1 MLVTR
6 LSDLTGLEAHYTRVP
21 RCAYEIGAFT
31 VEKDGTLVAEDNAD
45 QNIIETLIAEN
56 LIKENDEPQ
65 EEAAPEMTTQDFETE
80 EWEEDDWS
88 EAEDAPGAE
97 PEEVWSPITET
108 FEVEAEAPETIEAQ
122 STSARMDEPETE
134 TVEEAAEVQT
144 ETEEA
149 AAEVQ
154 IEAEDADLEE
164 PDEPLE
170 ATIAFPLHQHTS
182 TSLVNLVCMI
192 YSRGLLLSK
201 ATGGE
206 FYASKELVDALLDH
220 PAFIR
225 PSDVVDFLQSLDGQE
240 QRLIGLSFNEEQVI
254 FDGFGVVRDA
264 DHLQTFM
271 KLAAAMNK
279 MAISQK
285 RVQAKEVSSE
295 NEKYAL
301 RVWLIRLGMNGAD
314 YKEDRK
320 RLMKN
325 LTGHTAFRNEADK
338 ARWTARQTAKREALK
353 AAKTA
358 DQTAENNV

>member
-1 MLVTR
+1 MKKYAKNIEDRKVLVAR

-21 RCAYEIGAFT
+21 RCAYEIGSFT

-45 QNIIETLIAEN
+45 QNIIETLLAEN
-56 LIKENDEPQ
+56 LIKENDEPR
-65 EEAAPEMTTQDFETE
+65 EEAAPEMTSQDFETE

-88 EAEDAPGAE
+88 EVADAPVSE
-97 PEEVWSPITET
+97 PEEVRSPIAET
-108 FEVEAEAPETIEAQ
+108 FETEAPEVIEVQ
-122 STSARMDEPETE
+122 STPSSMDEPE
-134 TVEEAAEVQT
+134 T

-154 IEAEDADLEE
+154 TEAEDAEADDADLEE

-240 QRLIGLSFNEEQVI
+240 QRLVGLSFNEEQVI

-271 KLAAAMNK
+271 KLAAVMNK
-279 MAISQK
+279 MAITQK
-285 RVQAKEVSSE
+285 RVQAREVNSE

-301 RVWLIRLGMNGAD
+301 RVWLIRLGMNGAG

-358 DQTAENNV
+358 D